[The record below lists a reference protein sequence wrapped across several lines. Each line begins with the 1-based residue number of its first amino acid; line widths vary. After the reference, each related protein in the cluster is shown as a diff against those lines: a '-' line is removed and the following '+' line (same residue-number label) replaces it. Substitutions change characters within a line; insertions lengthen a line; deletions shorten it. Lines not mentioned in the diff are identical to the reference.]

1 MIERESIIKR
11 FFCLID
17 IFFILFIYFKKK
29 KINKI
34 RESKLKCI
42 YFSKKYELT
51 NKKVSYDYRMKED
64 KDKIVSW
71 AVSNCKTSSQ
81 REDYIKELS
90 KFININQVKYLHL
103 TITQIFKIFFGWGK
117 VPGINIS

>member
-1 MIERESIIKR
+1 
-11 FFCLID
+11 
-17 IFFILFIYFKKK
+17 
-29 KINKI
+29 
-34 RESKLKCI
+34 
-42 YFSKKYELT
+42 
-51 NKKVSYDYRMKED
+51 MKED

-103 TITQIFKIFFGWGK
+103 TQSHKFLKYFLGGEKCQKIENEQK
-117 VPGINIS
+117 